1 MRRRTFDVIASSVG
15 VLLTVILAVA
25 GGLLIWAHTFVNT
38 EVHTQLA
45 AQKIFFPTEG
55 SKALT
60 SLPPTDQAEMK
71 KYAGQQMVNGAQAK
85 TYADH
90 YIAVHLNAI
99 GGGKTYSELSAQALQ
114 DPTNQKLAAQVETVF
129 KGETLRGLLL
139 NAYAFW
145 QMGQIALWAAIAA
158 FVGAAIMLVL
168 SILGFLHVSRTP
180 TDRDL
185 MPTAAGPPG
194 PAAERL

>member
-1 MRRRTFDVIASSVG
+1 M
-15 VLLTVILAVA
+15 
-25 GGLLIWAHTFVNT
+25 
-38 EVHTQLA
+38 E
-45 AQKIFFPTEG
+45 
-55 SKALT
+55 
-60 SLPPTDQAEMK
+60 

-90 YIAVHLNAI
+90 FIAVHLNEI

-180 TDRDL
+180 ADRDL
-185 MPTAAGPPG
+185 LHSEAGPPG
-194 PAAERL
+194 PAAEHL

>member
-25 GGLLIWAHTFVNT
+25 GALLIWAHTFVT
-38 EVHTQLA
+38 DEVHTQLA
-45 AQKIFFPTEG
+45 AQKVFFPAVADA
-55 SKALT
+55 SFKAL
-60 SLPPTDQAEMK
+60 PPADQAEMK
-71 KYAGQQMVNGAQAK
+71 KYASQQMVNGAQAK

-90 YIAVHLNAI
+90 YIAVHLNTI

-114 DPTNQKLAAQVETVF
+114 NPTDQKLAAQVETVF

-158 FVGAAIMLVL
+158 FVAAAIMLVL
-168 SILGFLHVSRTP
+168 SILGFLHVGRTP
-180 TDRDL
+180 AEQDL
-185 MPTAAGPPG
+185 LLSGEPRG
-194 PAAERL
+194 PAAEQL